1 MDSSLP
7 GSSLHGIFPVKNTGV
22 GCHFLLQGILPAQG
36 WNWVSCITGSSLPLS
51 HRGSPIYV
59 YMYLFFRFFCHL
71 GYCRVLNRV
80 PCAIN
85 RSCFL
90 YRKINWYLT
99 EYPQL
104 VYDLLI
110 MRLRLGAV
118 HGETWQYSFLREIN
132 FMLVLVLS
140 TKIYIDNYYDLQVSF
155 KRSFVCV
162 SSWTTWIS
170 FVGIKWTFWLEQL
183 NMILILLSGFSE
195 CAYSLLLNYR

>member
-1 MDSSLP
+1 MVFSQSRILEWVAISFSRGSYQP
-7 GSSLHGIFPVKNTGV
+7 GDG
-22 GCHFLLQGILPAQG
+22 
-36 WNWVSCITGSSLPLS
+36 TGSPALQAVLYHWAITEAPYTYTCICFSD
-51 HRGSPIYV
+51 
-59 YMYLFFRFFCHL
+59 FFCHL

-132 FMLVLVLS
+132 FMLVFVLS
-140 TKIYIDNYYDLQVSF
+140 TKIYIDNYYDLQVRF

-170 FVGIKWTFWLEQL
+170 FVGIKWTFWFEQL